1 MKKIT
6 LILVLIQTTFM
17 LSCTQKNEEIT
28 DIKTDDLITMEN
40 LDEYMFRDDVQYV
53 DLRNFEAR
61 FADGFIYSFEVI
73 PFFDYLDNRAF
84 IRNDGYNFQPEQLL
98 SENEFLRLFD
108 KNKSIFLYAD
118 GCIRSGY
125 IKDILNYLGYEKV
138 FVLGGYFEYDGE
150 HKVLGDDYFKFGNS
164 FSNRYYNS
172 DTELTYYIYGGF
184 NMDRKINS
192 VRFDIVDKYGV
203 SLRTPNYSED
213 FDYNYQFKNLED
225 YIKSDIVTFKE
236 LKYSFHDDQNENY
249 KSLLNFDRLI
259 FDDLML
265 LIEPLVPK

>member
-1 MKKIT
+1 
-6 LILVLIQTTFM
+6 
-17 LSCTQKNEEIT
+17 
-28 DIKTDDLITMEN
+28 
-40 LDEYMFRDDVQYV
+40 
-53 DLRNFEAR
+53 
-61 FADGFIYSFEVI
+61 
-73 PFFDYLDNRAF
+73 
-84 IRNDGYNFQPEQLL
+84 
-98 SENEFLRLFD
+98 LFD